1 MSFLDPAAFAWLGLA
16 APIVALYF
24 LKMRRRKMTVASTWL
39 WRKSINDLRVNAPF
53 QRLRKS
59 LLLLLQLLLVLLGA
73 LALARPSG
81 KAAPPEHKRW
91 ALLIDRSASMRMKDV
106 EPSRLEKAKALALQA
121 VKEGGPDDE
130 FMVVAFSSRAQIL
143 SPMTGDRGA
152 VERAIESV
160 EPSDAIT
167 RIQEAYRLAASALEG
182 AKLREILVIS
192 DGGVEAIQGAED
204 IPLRYVPVGGRPRN
218 AAVTALDVRRPSR
231 GDDPWT
237 VFAQIDL
244 FHDTAAEIPVELRVN
259 GELKAVKML
268 KIPAE
273 GSVGE
278 LFEVTRPVPDVVEV
292 RIAWGDDL
300 EADDRAWQVV
310 ARETSKILLA
320 GPGDLFLRSAVA
332 QVKDA
337 EAYRVEDVSKA
348 ALGDYQAAVL
358 HGSVPETLPEGRYL
372 IFGAVP
378 KWEGVEI
385 GPPVEKPVVVDWS
398 RRHAVTRNLDL
409 SETAI
414 KASPKLKLPGYA
426 TSLADAP
433 ETPLI
438 FAWEKGRTRAVVVAF
453 EPSES
458 DWPWRLSF
466 PLFVS
471 NALEWLRWD
480 EKAKPRPG
488 EPLRVRL
495 PEGRTAATISPP
507 SGRSRIVEGPAGGEA
522 VFGDTERAGVYAV
535 KTSAGTTATALN
547 LFDPHESRGA
557 VAPEIRMGRDRVARA
572 GTVAAPATPYWRWFV
587 AGLLVLLV
595 AEWLVYHRRWEL

>member
-1 MSFLDPAAFAWLGLA
+1 MSFLEPAAFAWLGLA

-24 LKMRRRKMTVASTWL
+24 LKTRRRRVVVPSTWL
-39 WRKSINDLRVNAPF
+39 WRRSINDLRVNAPF

-59 LLLLLQLLLVLLGA
+59 LLLLLQLLLLFFGA

-81 KAAPPEHKRW
+81 RATPPEHKRW

-106 EPSRLEKAKALALQA
+106 APSRLEKAKALALE
-121 VKEGGPDDE
+121 VMKEGGPDDE
-130 FMVVAFSSRAQIL
+130 FMIVAFSGQARIL
-143 SPMTGDRGA
+143 TPLTADRGA
-152 VERAIESV
+152 AERAVGRV
-160 EPSDAIT
+160 EPGDGTT

-182 AKLREILVIS
+182 AASREIVVLS
-192 DGGVEAIQGAED
+192 DGGVEPIQGAED
-204 IPLRYVPVGGRPRN
+204 IPLRYVPVGAKPRN

-231 GDDPWT
+231 GDEPWA

-244 FHDTAAEIPVELRVN
+244 FHDAPAELPVELRVN
-259 GELKAVKML
+259 GELKAVKTL
-268 KIPAE
+268 KIPAN
-273 GSVGE
+273 GGVGE
-278 LFEVTRPVPDVVEV
+278 LFEVTRPTPERVEV
-292 RIAWGDDL
+292 RVAWEDDL
-300 EADDRAWQVV
+300 ESDDRAWQVV

-337 EAYRVEDVSKA
+337 EAFQVEDVSKA
-348 ALGDYQAAVL
+348 ALGEYQVAVIR
-358 HGSVPETLPEGRYL
+358 GPVPEALPEGRYL

-378 KWEGVEI
+378 AWEGIEL
-385 GPPVEKPVVVDWS
+385 GPPVATPLIVDWS
-398 RRHAVTRNLDL
+398 RRHPVTRNLDL

-414 KASPKLKLPGYA
+414 KAAPRLKLPGYA
-426 TSLADAP
+426 TPLAEAA

-453 EPSES
+453 DPADS

-471 NALEWLRWD
+471 NALDWLRSE

-495 PEGRTAATISPP
+495 PEGRTTAEVSPP
-507 SGRSRIVEGPAGGEA
+507 GGGARTIEGPAGGEA
-522 VFGDTERAGVYAV
+522 VFGDTERAGVYTV
-535 KTSAGTTATALN
+535 RTPEGTSAVALN
-547 LFDPHESRGA
+547 LFDPFESAGA
-557 VAPEIRMGRDRVARA
+557 VAPELRVGTDRVARA
-572 GTVAAPATPYWRWFV
+572 GAVAAPATPYWRWFA
-587 AGLLVLLV
+587 AGVLVLLV
-595 AEWLVYHRRWEL
+595 LEWLVYHRRWEL

>member
-1 MSFLDPAAFAWLGLA
+1 MTFLDPVAFAWLGLA

-24 LKMRRRKMTVASTWL
+24 LKMRRRRVQVASTWL

-59 LLLLLQLLLVLLGA
+59 LLLLLQLLLVILGA

-91 ALLIDRSASMRMKDV
+91 AILIDRSASMRMKDV
-106 EPSRLEKAKALALQA
+106 APSRLEKAKALALQA

-160 EPSDAIT
+160 EPTDAPT

-182 AKLREILVIS
+182 AKLREIVLLS
-192 DGGVEAIQGAED
+192 DGGVEPIQGAED
-204 IPLRYVPVGGRPRN
+204 IPLRYVPVGAKPRN
-218 AAVTALDVRRPSR
+218 AAVTALDVRRPSK

-244 FHDTAAEIPVELRVN
+244 FHDKAAEVPVELRVN
-259 GELKAVKML
+259 GELKGVK
-268 KIPAE
+268 KVKVPAE

-292 RIAWGDDL
+292 RIAWEDDL

-310 ARETSKILLA
+310 TRETSKILLA

-337 EAYRVEDVSKA
+337 EAFRVEDVSKA
-348 ALGDYQAAVL
+348 ALGDYQAAVI
-358 HGSVPETLPEGRYL
+358 HGAVPDTLPEGRYL

-385 GPPVEKPVVVDWS
+385 GAAVERPVVVDWS

-414 KASPKLKLPGYA
+414 KSAPRLKLPGYA

-471 NALEWLRWD
+471 NAREWLRWD
-480 EKAKPRPG
+480 EKATPRPG

-495 PEGRTAATISPP
+495 PEGQTKAEVAPPGGGSRT
-507 SGRSRIVEGPAGGEA
+507 VEGPAGGEA
-522 VFGDTERAGVYAV
+522 VFGETERVGVYTM
-535 KTSAGTTATALN
+535 KTSAGTTGIALN

-557 VAPEIRMGRDRVARA
+557 VAPEIRLGKERVARA
-572 GTVAAPATPYWRWFV
+572 GAVSSPATPYWRWFA
-587 AGLLVLLV
+587 AGVLLLLI
-595 AEWLVYHRRWEL
+595 AEWMVYHRRWEL